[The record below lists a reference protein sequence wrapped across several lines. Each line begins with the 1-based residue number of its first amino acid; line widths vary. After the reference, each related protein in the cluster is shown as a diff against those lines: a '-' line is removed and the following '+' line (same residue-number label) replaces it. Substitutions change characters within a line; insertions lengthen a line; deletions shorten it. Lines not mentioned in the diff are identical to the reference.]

1 MLLMFEE
8 RKMVL
13 HEGRRNFMI
22 KPFKFLGMVWI
33 VLFLLI
39 GFSREGWAK
48 ELYTVKPGDT
58 LYEISKS
65 FGVSIDALKKANSL
79 EGDSLKPKQILTI
92 PTQRDKK
99 LNEASR
105 KCSIQTDKKLAVKNG
120 KKLSEGADSYV
131 VQSGDSLYTISKK
144 VGFSIEEIKKKNA
157 LHTTSL
163 KIGQTLLL
171 PKSES
176 RWEEEAEEV
185 GDEEE
190 VAGSSRTEGGREE
203 GVTSIVLGQW
213 NNPEERSLFVRVVKT
228 FLGVPYKLGGST
240 LKGID
245 CSAFVKKIYEIFN
258 IQLPRTTREQ
268 LSIGKEVEK
277 DQLKEGDLVFFKRRG
292 NNAHVGIYIGEN
304 QFIHASSRNKEV
316 KIDQLDIPYFNT
328 RFIKGVRVKE
338 LEREI

>member
-1 MLLMFEE
+1 
-8 RKMVL
+8 MVL
-13 HEGRRNFMI
+13 HEERRNFMI
-22 KPFKFLGMVWI
+22 KPFKFLGMVWM

-79 EGDSLKPKQILTI
+79 ERDSLKPKQILTI

-105 KCSIQTDKKLAVKNG
+105 KSSSQTDKKLAVKNG

-144 VGFSIEEIKKKNA
+144 VGFSIEEIKKRNA

-176 RWEEEAEEV
+176 RGEEEAEGV
-185 GDEEE
+185 GDEED
-190 VAGSSRTEGGREE
+190 VAGSTRTEEEREE
-203 GVTSIVLGQW
+203 GVTPVALGTW

-268 LSIGKEVEK
+268 LSIGKEIEK

-292 NNAHVGIYIGEN
+292 NNAHVGIYIGDN